1 MKVRLTLGTSLGLLL
16 VAGAASAAQPWL
28 ADRRYGEGIGLRAG
42 RFEFHPGVSAE
53 FGYDSNFFQRAD
65 TIDPPPE
72 DAFRLRVTPSVT
84 MSTLTER
91 RLGSQPAG
99 APPMLTMN
107 ANAFVS
113 YSEIFGSDEVSDQRN
128 VDAGIGAK
136 VDIAPKRP
144 FGVDFYGDYL
154 RNGEPSN
161 LADVDQAFD
170 RGQLRGGLG
179 VTWRPGGGLFDWRVG
194 YEAAYSYF
202 EDQPFNRLQNLQHSI
217 LTRGRWRILPRSG
230 FLYDAKYTFVRYLKD
245 SSPQPSGDTL
255 TARLGFSGLITTRV
269 AFMVLGGW
277 SSTFYERDVA
287 NTAQTTLQ
295 QNYDGYVGQAELKY
309 FVMAGPDGG
318 SDSASTGLSSIAA
331 GFTRDATTSYLAAFY
346 TRDRGYLNFEY
357 FLGGM
362 FVANLQGGFALYS
375 FPEVSAANG
384 AFTQKHIDAG
394 VFAEYRL
401 SDTFGINFTGLYDQS
416 LDKGPNERGIQVFP
430 DDPLTA
436 EDESIH
442 DNLEYKRIQAMIGLR
457 LFW

>member
-1 MKVRLTLGTSLGLLL
+1 MNVRLTLGASVSLLL
-16 VAGAASAAQPWL
+16 VAGVASAAQPWL

-42 RFEFHPGVSAE
+42 RFEFHPGISAE
-53 FGYDSNFFQRAD
+53 FGYDTNFFQRAD
-65 TIDPPPE
+65 TIDPPPA
-72 DAFRLRVTPSVT
+72 DAFRLRVTPSLT

-91 RLGSQPAG
+91 RRGSQAVG
-99 APPMLTMN
+99 APPMLTMA

-128 VDAGIGAK
+128 VDAGVGAK
-136 VDIAPKRP
+136 VDVAPQRP
-144 FGVDFYGDYL
+144 FGADFYADYL

-170 RGQLRGGLG
+170 RGQVRGGLG
-179 VTWRPGGGLFDWRVG
+179 VTWRPGGGLFDWRLG

-255 TARLGFSGLITTRV
+255 TARLGFSGLITTRI
-269 AFMVLGGW
+269 AFMILGGW
-277 SSTFYERDVA
+277 SSTFFEERA
-287 NTAQTTLQ
+287 GNQ

-309 FVMAGPDGG
+309 FVMAGADAG
-318 SDSASTGLSSIAA
+318 SESASTGLSSIAA
-331 GFTRDATTSYLAAFY
+331 GFTRDATTSYLASFY

-362 FVANLQGGFALYS
+362 FVANLQGGFARYS
-375 FPEVSAANG
+375 FPRVSVGENDG
-384 AFTQKHIDAG
+384 FIQNHIDAG
-394 VFAEYRL
+394 LFAEYRL
-401 SDTFGINFTGLYDQS
+401 SDTFGINFTGLYDKS
-416 LDKGPNERGIQVFP
+416 LNKGPTDQGLRVA
-430 DDPLTA
+430 DDNPNTPVA
-436 EDESIH
+436 GDPYY
-442 DNLEYKRIQAMIGLR
+442 DNLEYERFQAMIGLR